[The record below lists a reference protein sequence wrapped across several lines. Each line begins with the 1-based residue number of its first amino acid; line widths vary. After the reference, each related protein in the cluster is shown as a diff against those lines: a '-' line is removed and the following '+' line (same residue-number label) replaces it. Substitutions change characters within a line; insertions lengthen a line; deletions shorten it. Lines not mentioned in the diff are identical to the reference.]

1 MQRGQVR
8 EYRAGR
14 RLKLSCRNWG
24 QFGGGTEERVR
35 PVGLP
40 EERKEEDR
48 GAAMATREALFRN
61 CQKWKWEQS

>member
-1 MQRGQVR
+1 MEGEQR
-8 EYRAGR
+8 
-14 RLKLSCRNWG
+14 
-24 QFGGGTEERVR
+24 RVR